1 MVLPKGVDA
10 DAPSCVIFRARK
22 GRIRGSFASTF
33 RQEEIAMSAR
43 TRLILSLCAVIF
55 VTFTQRAT
63 AQASTSASGAV
74 DAAAMTLAPIPTA
87 VPASP
92 GSQIGPTMQSA
103 SVALQHQSSALTET
117 AAASALAAQRRNAG
131 LGQAQAMMIVGG
143 AAILVGAIVGDSPG
157 QIIMIG
163 GAVVGLVGL

>member
-1 MVLPKGVDA
+1 
-10 DAPSCVIFRARK
+10 
-22 GRIRGSFASTF
+22 
-33 RQEEIAMSAR
+33 MSAR
-43 TRLILSLCAVIF
+43 TRLILSLGAVMF

-63 AQASTSASGAV
+63 AQANNSASGTA
-74 DAAAMTLAPIPTA
+74 DAAAMTLAPISAAAP
-87 VPASP
+87 VSPA
-92 GSQIGPTMQSA
+92 SQIGPTMQSA
-103 SVALQHQSSALTET
+103 SVALQRPSVALTET

-163 GAVVGLVGL
+163 GAVVGLVGLYKYLQ

>member
-1 MVLPKGVDA
+1 MRHLSGAKKAAFA
-10 DAPSCVIFRARK
+10 DRSL
-22 GRIRGSFASTF
+22 STL

-43 TRLILSLCAVIF
+43 TRLTLSLCAVIF

-63 AQASTSASGAV
+63 AQATISASATADV
-74 DAAAMTLAPIPTA
+74 AAPTLAPISTA
-87 VPASP
+87 APVSRAP
-92 GSQIGPTMQSA
+92 QIGPTLQSA
-103 SVALQHQSSALTET
+103 SVALQHPALALTET
-117 AAASALAAQRRNAG
+117 EAASALAAQRRNAG

-163 GAVVGLVGL
+163 GAVVGLVGLYKYLQ